1 MSLRDIAGFFRACIE
16 KKEVDYD
23 ILYAASDNDWKI
35 YDTPYAYKYLNFQPL
50 DNAEN
55 FRG

>member
-1 MSLRDIAGFFRACIE
+1 MSLRDAASYFKSCIE
-16 KKEVDYD
+16 KKDVGYD

-35 YDTPYAYKYLNFQPL
+35 YDTPYAYKYLNFQPA

-55 FRG
+55 YR